1 MVRKY
6 FEESFILLCTKLL
19 KLALVDY
26 QVFMKKMAFLCK
38 KVAKKFG
45 QFKKKQYLCTRFA
58 PEVSELRKWQK
69 IKLKNVML
77 KISHLQ
83 RK

>member
-45 QFKKKQYLCTRFA
+45 RFKKKQYLCTRFA
-58 PEVSELRKWQK
+58 PEISESQKW
-69 IKLKNVML
+69 
-77 KISHLQ
+77 
-83 RK
+83 